1 MVKSAFI
8 DIDFAYFI
16 SRQVRQWKQTMYVL
30 GQIETRQKG
39 LQSNSGPMCLF
50 VCLLALRRSDIVKWL
65 PPEHPQQQLHW
76 SVANSG
82 GPL

>member
-30 GQIETRQKG
+30 GQIENNYLTTYST
-39 LQSNSGPMCLF
+39 LQESRF
-50 VCLLALRRSDIVKWL
+50 VD
-65 PPEHPQQQLHW
+65 E
-76 SVANSG
+76 
-82 GPL
+82 